1 MVTLNLL
8 AFLFHT
14 LLDLLDEQYK
24 MLRQHLVVRKDFFND
39 LRALLRDIL
48 FEDWNHLMRFMLIG
62 LELIPD
68 T

>member
-1 MVTLNLL
+1 
-8 AFLFHT
+8 
-14 LLDLLDEQYK
+14 

-39 LRALLRDIL
+39 LRALLRYLL
-48 FEDWNHLMRFMLIG
+48 FDDWNHLMGFMLIG